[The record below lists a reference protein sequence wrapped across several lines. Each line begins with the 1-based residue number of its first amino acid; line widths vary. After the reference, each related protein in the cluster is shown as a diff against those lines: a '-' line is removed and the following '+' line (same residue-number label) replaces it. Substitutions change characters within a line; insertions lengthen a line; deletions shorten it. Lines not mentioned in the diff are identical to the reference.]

1 MQGWNV
7 KHSMVFNVKPS
18 NGLCVQ
24 LLPLICMLIHPPE
37 PQQAK
42 NNAAPLDQNFPNNSF
57 VLESLNA
64 NVWTPQPDCA
74 GKYVP
79 SQSKSWGEL
88 SITEYYDPGF
98 AKQYVAGLVGPEQC
112 RLPSAQKC
120 EWFTRDG
127 PQLFVA
133 ITLICTAV
141 ATKPTPSHSFYH
153 PPFFCVTLLFAPLL
167 WPVTRVLSVLRS
179 PFEAISQ
186 ARYWNICTF
195 HLLCVADMWQ
205 L

>member
-1 MQGWNV
+1 MYELRNPTV
-7 KHSMVFNVKPS
+7 RVNMF
-18 NGLCVQ
+18 
-24 LLPLICMLIHPPE
+24 
-37 PQQAK
+37 QAK
-42 NNAAPLDQNFPNNSF
+42 AK
-57 VLESLNA
+57 VLRSS
-64 NVWTPQPDCA
+64 TP
-74 GKYVP
+74 
-79 SQSKSWGEL
+79 S
-88 SITEYYDPGF
+88 EYYDPGF

-167 WPVTRVLSVLRS
+167 
-179 PFEAISQ
+179 
-186 ARYWNICTF
+186 
-195 HLLCVADMWQ
+195 
-205 L
+205 